1 MSDFINIVEDAVAL
15 LGECHTSAMRMVHP
29 GPHDHADRGRQMTC
43 LGWPLPDAS
52 PLTPTGGPEMGARAV
67 AVERDGSRMGLW
79 EGLSASLRE
88 WEDATY
94 KPGRLA
100 SDIDWDEAV
109 GYLIPTLVKV
119 IGPAEELVAVLDRMR
134 AGEFLSSVAPD
145 LERVHDDLRRAI
157 TEVGIVRSGPQG
169 GRE

>member
-1 MSDFINIVEDAVAL
+1 MSAEEYITIVEDAVAL
-15 LGECHTSAMRMVHP
+15 LGECHASADHEPHP

-67 AVERDGSRMGLW
+67 AMERRGSRMGLW
-79 EGLSASLRE
+79 EGLSASLAE
-88 WEDATY
+88 WYE
-94 KPGRLA
+94 GRCERIPL
-100 SDIDWDEAV
+100 DWDEAV